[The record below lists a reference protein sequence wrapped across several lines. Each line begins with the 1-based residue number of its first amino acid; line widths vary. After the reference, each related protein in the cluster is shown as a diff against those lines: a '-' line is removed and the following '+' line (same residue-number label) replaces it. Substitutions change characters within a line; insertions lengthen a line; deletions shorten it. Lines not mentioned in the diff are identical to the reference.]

1 MTRIYYIISMN
12 NEIAKSCSIETNR
25 RIQAEYH
32 LQFNI
37 YSIFILWNTI
47 MNEICNNKNKHTF
60 DKNIC
65 GKLKISKIFY
75 RFSLSSNKQE
85 NFSARKKGEKRICQ

>member
-1 MTRIYYIISMN
+1 MN

-25 RIQAEYH
+25 RMEYK
-32 LQFNI
+32 QNI
-37 YSIFILWNTI
+37 TYNLIFIPYLSCEI
-47 MNEICNNKNKHTF
+47 QLNEICNNKNKHTF
-60 DKNIC
+60 DKNIR